1 MFKDKYSLLYFWKQK
16 VFVLVFYKEKV
27 SLKIDIILK
36 ILAIVMIRNNSILF
50 TVLVLGLS
58 ILTISSILFLEPK
71 ESFSQK
77 STLHI
82 TKHSSNS
89 YALSS
94 GSSHIG
100 SFDTTYNIL
109 GSVASIK
116 ESHNLI
122 TSTIIKD
129 YDKSPFFGYVI
140 AHKGKSDSKSL
151 GLTNPFADK
160 STINAKI
167 KSEIQKSIDATNKMK
182 TKEAVIKCNF
192 GMEISKWNCSTHG
205 LIG

>member
-1 MFKDKYSLLYFWKQK
+1 
-16 VFVLVFYKEKV
+16 
-27 SLKIDIILK
+27 
-36 ILAIVMIRNNSILF
+36 MIRNNSILF

-58 ILTISSILFLEPK
+58 ILTISSILFLEPI
-71 ESFSQK
+71 ESFAQK

-82 TKHSSNS
+82 TKHSSNT

-116 ESHNLI
+116 ESNKLI

-129 YDKSPFFGYVI
+129 YAKSPFIGYVI
-140 AHKGKSDSKSL
+140 INKGKSDSKSP
-151 GLTNPFADK
+151 GLANPFADK
-160 STINAKI
+160 TTIDAKI
-167 KSEIQKSIDATNKMK
+167 KSELQKSIDSTSKLK
-182 TKEAVIKCNF
+182 TKEAVIKCSF
-192 GMEISKWNCSTHG
+192 GMEISKWNCSSHG
-205 LIG
+205 LLG